1 MRLFS
6 PLFMKRT
13 IPDSINLVL
22 DSSNIIVYVMDARFI
37 EETRNYEI
45 ERKMKEMSKK
55 VIYVLNK
62 ADLAGHIEQK
72 ELNKLYPNVVVSCLT
87 RRGVNELR
95 NKIKIIA
102 KQLKKDS
109 NIFIGVIGY
118 PNTGKSSVINLI
130 IGRKEL
136 AKTSPVSGFTK
147 GVQTLKLADKI
158 YLLDSP
164 GVIPG
169 DERFTALTKLA
180 TIGVKT
186 YDMAEDPDLI
196 VHELMQQH
204 PGVFEK
210 FYHIDA
216 NGDSQKLIEEFGKK
230 KSLFLKRFVLDTDRA
245 ARMILRDW
253 QKGYIRVDKPVQRA

>member
-1 MRLFS
+1 
-6 PLFMKRT
+6 MKRT
-13 IPDSINLVL
+13 VLDSINLVI
-22 DSSNIIVYVMDARFI
+22 DGSDIVICVLDARFI
-37 EETRNYEI
+37 EQTRNYEV
-45 ERKMKEMSKK
+45 ERKIKDQNKK
-55 VIYVLNK
+55 IIYVLNK

-72 ELNKLYPNVVVSCLT
+72 ELNKLSPNVIVSCLT

-95 NKIKIIA
+95 NKIKILA

-130 IGRKEL
+130 IGRKEV

-147 GVQTLKLADKI
+147 GVQTLKLSDKI

-164 GVIPG
+164 GIIPA

-210 FYHIDA
+210 FYKIEA
-216 NGDSQKLIEEFGKK
+216 NGDSQKLIEEFGKRK
-230 KSLFLKRFVLDTDRA
+230 GFFFKRFTIDTDRA

-253 QKGYIRVDKPVQRA
+253 QHGKIRV